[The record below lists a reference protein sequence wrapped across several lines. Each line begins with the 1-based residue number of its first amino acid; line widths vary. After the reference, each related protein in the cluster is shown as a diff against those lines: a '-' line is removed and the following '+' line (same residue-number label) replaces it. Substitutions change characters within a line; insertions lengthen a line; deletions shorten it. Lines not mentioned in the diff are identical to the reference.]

1 MISLQLRILT
11 FSQMVE
17 CTGSLDDREALLSS
31 EMANAIKLGLEGLVL
46 KDIKSLY
53 EPNARRWMKMKKDY
67 LKGMADSADLIVL
80 GAYFGTG
87 SKGGLMS
94 VFLMGVYD
102 EQSKTYKTV
111 CKVGKCSFSKKH
123 SNLLFR
129 KRT

>member
-1 MISLQLRILT
+1 
-11 FSQMVE
+11 MVE
-17 CTGSLDDREALLSS
+17 CTGSNDNREALLSS

-46 KDIKSLY
+46 KDIKSPY
-53 EPNARRWMKMKKDY
+53 EPNARHWMKMKKDY

-111 CKVGKCSFSKKH
+111 CKAG
-123 SNLLFR
+123 
-129 KRT
+129 TAM